1 MEQFKI
7 FLKLGI
13 QHIIDIYAVDH
24 ILFLLALSVIF
35 LIKDWKKVLIL
46 VTAFTIGHSLTLAL
60 AVTNVF
66 KYNQNLIEYLI
77 PTTIFVTAVS
87 NLIRKKD
94 NFNIHKNLNRNYF
107 FALIFGLIHGLGFAN
122 YLKGI
127 LGKEGNILKPLLAF
141 NLGIEIG
148 QIIIVGLFLIISTI
162 FIGTFNFNRRDWVLV
177 ISSAIAGIALT
188 LMFESKYW

>member
-1 MEQFKI
+1 MEQFWLY
-7 FLKLGI
+7 FRLGI

-35 LIKDWKKVLIL
+35 LFKDWKKVVIL
-46 VTAFTIGHSLTLAL
+46 VTAFTIGHSITLAL
-60 AVTNVF
+60 AVLEVF
-66 KYNQNLIEYLI
+66 RYNQMLAEFLI
-77 PTTIFVTAVS
+77 PATIFITAVS
-87 NLIRKKD
+87 NLLQGKE
-94 NFNIHKNLNRNYF
+94 NYNIYKYIKRNYF

-127 LGKEGNILKPLLAF
+127 LGTESRIVKPLIAF

-148 QIIIVGLFLIISTI
+148 QVIIVTLILIISTI
-162 FIGTFNFNRRDWVLV
+162 FIGTFNFSRRDWVMV

>member
-1 MEQFKI
+1 MEQFKLY
-7 FLKLGI
+7 LKLGI

-35 LIKDWKKVLIL
+35 LLKDWKKVLIL
-46 VTAFTIGHSLTLAL
+46 VTAFTIGHSITLAL
-60 AVTNVF
+60 AVTDVF
-66 KYNQNLIEYLI
+66 RYNQNLIEYLI
-77 PTTIFVTAVS
+77 PTTIFVTAIS

-94 NFNIHKNLNRNYF
+94 NFSIHRNLNRNYF

-127 LGKEGNILKPLLAF
+127 LGKESSIIQPLIAF

-148 QIIIVGLFLIISTI
+148 QVIIVGIFLIISTI
-162 FIGTFNFNRRDWVLV
+162 FIGTFNFSRRDWVLV
-177 ISSAIAGIALT
+177 ISSGIAGVALT